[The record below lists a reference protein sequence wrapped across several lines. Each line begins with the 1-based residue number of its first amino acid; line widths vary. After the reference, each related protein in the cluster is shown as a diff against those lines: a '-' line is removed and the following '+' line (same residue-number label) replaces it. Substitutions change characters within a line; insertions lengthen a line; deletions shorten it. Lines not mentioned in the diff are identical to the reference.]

1 MDTKK
6 SNYSDTQGK
15 HPIPHAE
22 KLTEQEKRDIKN
34 RNNKASKEE
43 E

>member
-1 MDTKK
+1 MDKDK

-22 KLTEQEKRDIKN
+22 KLTEQEKKDIKN
-34 RNNKASKEE
+34 SNNKGDNKE
-43 E
+43 